1 VRGQGLS
8 EELLAREIAGE
19 QAFVDRVYVQLE
31 KSATAARQ
39 LAREGHDRGRLGHE
53 GGLVERDAMV
63 FQAAKR
69 IAQLDAAHEGLVFG
83 RLDLRPELDTDP
95 RYVGR
100 LGLRDDNHDS
110 LLIDWRAPAAA
121 VFYQATAA
129 DPKNVVRRRVL
140 RSAGPKVVSVEDEL
154 LDAEAGTELPIVGEG
169 ALMAQLSRARDRS
182 MHSIVATIQAEQDRA
197 IRAPSRGV
205 TSITG
210 GPGTGKTV
218 VALHRAAYLL
228 YTDRRR
234 YESGGVLVVGPSGVF
249 MRYIERVLPSLG
261 ETAVALRSLGEVVD
275 GVRAA
280 RHDEP
285 AVADVKGSARM
296 AELMR
301 RTSRQQ
307 VPGSPREFRIFWRD
321 DVILLDG
328 AKLGQLRRQLM
339 GQGRRNRQIP
349 RVASS
354 LLDAMWRQVRGERGR
369 ERGREAFNDE
379 MLSNQSFVDFV
390 VEWWPPLDA
399 PTVLGWLRDPDF
411 LARVA
416 EGVLSGEDQR
426 LLAKSWAE
434 HSPGQTTPSVEDVP
448 LIDELRYA
456 LGDVPTRA
464 EDDHEL
470 DDFLG
475 GDVQELT
482 SAVEREY
489 GSGGRRWTPPT
500 NSIEDDP
507 FAHVLVDEAQDL
519 TPMQWRMVGRR
530 GRTASWT
537 IVGDPAQSSWPAPP
551 EAAFARAAALEGKEV
566 HEFHLSTNYRNS
578 AEIYD
583 YAAAYASRVGLD
595 ADLPTAVRST
605 GVSPREVS
613 GAGDLEAATRSA
625 VAEIAGQV
633 EGTVGVVVPV
643 ARRSDVNAWLASWPE
658 LAADAPGAR
667 AAIDSSTTPSGDDR
681 IVVLTGLDTKGLEF
695 DGIVVVRPQEI
706 EAESATGTATL
717 YVVLTRATQL
727 LTVVS

>member
-1 VRGQGLS
+1 MS

-19 QAFVDRVYVQLE
+19 QAFVDRVYVQLQ
-31 KSATAARQ
+31 KSATAAQ
-39 LAREGHDRGRLGHE
+39 LLAREGYERGLLGHE

-83 RLDLRPELDTDP
+83 RLDLKPELDADP

-100 LGLRDDNHDS
+100 IGLRDDDHDS

-140 RSAGPKVVSVEDEL
+140 RSTGPTVVSVEDEL
-154 LDAEAGTELPIVGEG
+154 LDAEADTDLPIVGEG

-205 TSITG
+205 TSISG

-275 GVRAA
+275 GVRAI

-307 VPGSPREFRIFWRD
+307 VPGSPREYRIFWRD
-321 DVILLDG
+321 DVIQLDG

-354 LLDAMWRQVRGERGR
+354 LLDLMWRQVRGERGR

-399 PTVLGWLRDPDF
+399 PTVLGWLREPDF

-416 EGVLSGEDQR
+416 EGLLTEEQQR
-426 LLAKSWAE
+426 LLSKSWSLSE
-434 HSPGQTTPSVEDVP
+434 TTPSVEDVP
-448 LIDELRYA
+448 LLDELRYA

-464 EDDHEL
+464 EEDHEL

-482 SAVEREY
+482 SEVEREY

-507 FAHVLVDEAQDL
+507 FAHVLIDEAQDL

-530 GRTASWT
+530 GRVASWT
-537 IVGDPAQSSWPAPP
+537 IVGDPAQSSWPVPA
-551 EAAFARAAALEGKEV
+551 EAAEARAAALEGKEL

-578 AEIYD
+578 SEIYA
-583 YAAAYASRVGLD
+583 YAAAYAQRVGLD

-605 GVSPREVS
+605 GVEPREVVGS
-613 GAGDLEAATRSA
+613 PDLEAATRSA
-625 VAEIAGQV
+625 VAEVAGQV
-633 EGTVGVVVPV
+633 AGTVAVVVPA

-658 LAADAPGAR
+658 LAADAPSAR
-667 AAIDSSTTPSGDDR
+667 AAIDSSVTPSGDDR

-695 DGIVVVRPQEI
+695 DGIVVVRPAEI

-727 LTVVS
+727 LTVIS